1 MYVQAYILLIQLH
14 PDIPRIHHV
23 KGLRKSLNSDIQIL
37 DLPAPYVGK
46 YMDVK
51 KTITNTWQSCK
62 YTYTAHVHKTA
73 MRTILAGEARRCT
86 TDQYQSKTLW

>member
-51 KTITNTWQSCK
+51 KTITNTLGSLVS
-62 YTYTAHVHKTA
+62 TH
-73 MRTILAGEARRCT
+73 
-86 TDQYQSKTLW
+86 TLHMYVKQQCAPF